1 VKRAGGRLVVPF
13 AGRAPAGT
21 PLRAQIYRDLR
32 GAILDGRLKPG
43 ERLPSTRMLSAE
55 MGVSRNTA
63 EGAYE
68 QLVAEGYLSRRIGSG
83 TFVASSLPGRP
94 VGAARRL
101 APVRAAAPPRG
112 LSSRGRALAHSL
124 TCSDPLSIR
133 AFGAGF
139 PALDEFPAALWRR
152 LTARRL
158 RASGAELLGYGDPSG
173 YPPLREAIA
182 RYVSESR
189 GVRCR
194 AEDVIV
200 LTSSLQAIGLAAR
213 MLLERGDPV
222 WIENP
227 FFPGALS
234 ALEAAGARLHAVPV
248 DAEGI
253 RVDEGERAARDARL
267 AYVTPSHQYPT
278 GVTMSLE
285 RRLAL
290 LDWARRA
297 NAWILEDDYDSE
309 FRYEGRPIA
318 AIQGLDR
325 AGRVFYLG
333 TFTKSLFP
341 SIRVAYLVVPPSFA
355 SPFVHA
361 RRQLDGHTA
370 TLPQAVIADF
380 MNEGHF
386 AAHLRRMRAIYRS
399 RRDAI
404 ADAIDRELRGR
415 VRVGPADG
423 GFQIVLG
430 LQPDEDDRAI
440 ARRAA
445 VAGIDLTPLSRYT
458 LGKGEPG
465 LVLGYSAL
473 SPEGIREGVRGLAKV
488 LRSAPRTGL
497 QPRAPAREEPAAS
510 ARRRLRIAAP

>member
-1 VKRAGGRLVVPF
+1 MKRAGGRLVVPV
-13 AGRAPAGT
+13 AERASAGT

-55 MGVSRNTA
+55 MSVSRNTT

-83 TFVASSLPGRP
+83 TFVASCLPGRP
-94 VGAARRL
+94 LGVLRSGGGRP
-101 APVRAAAPPRG
+101 APVTAATPPRG
-112 LSSRGRALAHSL
+112 LSSRGRALGRAL
-124 TCSDPLSIR
+124 TCSDPLSVR

-158 RASGAELLGYGDPSG
+158 RASGAALLGYGDPAG
-173 YPPLREAIA
+173 YPPLREAIS

-200 LTSSLQAIGLAAR
+200 LTSSLQAIALAAR
-213 MLLERGDPV
+213 MVLDPGDAV

-227 FFPGALS
+227 FFPGAIS
-234 ALEAAGARLHAVPV
+234 ALEAAGARLQPVSV
-248 DAEGI
+248 DADGL
-253 RVDEGERAARDARL
+253 RVDEGERVAPDARL

-318 AIQGLDR
+318 AIHGLDR
-325 AGRVFYLG
+325 AGRVLYLG

-341 SIRVAYLVVPPSFA
+341 SIRVAYLVVPPPLA
-355 SPFVHA
+355 APFVHA
-361 RRQLDGHTA
+361 RRLMDGHTS

-399 RRDAI
+399 RRDALV
-404 ADAIDRELRGR
+404 DALDRELHGR

-423 GFQIVLG
+423 GFQVVLRLDPG
-430 LQPDEDDRAI
+430 EDDREV

-445 VAGIDLTPLSRYT
+445 AQGIDVTPLSRHT
-458 LGKGEPG
+458 QGTGEPAV
-465 LVLGYSAL
+465 VLGYSAL
-473 SPEGIREGVRGLAKV
+473 TPDAIRAGVRGLARV
-488 LRSAPRTGL
+488 LSAPSRRPAGL
-497 QPRAPAREEPAAS
+497 SAPS
-510 ARRRLRIAAP
+510 AGGRRVAP

>member
-1 VKRAGGRLVVPF
+1 MKRAGGRLLVPV
-13 AGRAPAGT
+13 AERGSLGT

-32 GAILDGRLKPG
+32 GAILDGRLRPG

-55 MGVSRNTA
+55 TSVSRNTA

-68 QLVAEGYLSRRIGSG
+68 QLVAEGYLTRRIGSG
-83 TFVASSLPGRP
+83 TFVASCLPGRP
-94 VGAARRL
+94 LGAPAR
-101 APVRAAAPPRG
+101 AVPVRAAAPPRG
-112 LSSRGRALAHSL
+112 LSSRGRALARYL
-124 TCSDPLSIR
+124 ACNDPLSIR
-133 AFGAGF
+133 AFGAGL
-139 PALDEFPAALWRR
+139 PAFDEFPAELWRR

-158 RASGAELLGYGDPSG
+158 RASGAELLGYGDPAG
-173 YPPLREAIA
+173 YLPLREAIA

-200 LTSSLQAIGLAAR
+200 LTSSLQAIGLAAG

-278 GVTMSLE
+278 GMTMSLE

-325 AGRVFYLG
+325 AGRVLYLG

-361 RRQLDGHTA
+361 RRQLDGHTS
-370 TLPQAVIADF
+370 TVPQAVIADF

-386 AAHLRRMRAIYRS
+386 AAHLRRMRGIYRS

-404 ADAIDRELRGR
+404 VEALDRELRGR

-430 LQPDEDDRAI
+430 LDPDEDDRAA
-440 ARRAA
+440 ARRIAA
-445 VAGIDLTPLSRYT
+445 AGIDVTPLSRYT

-473 SPEGIREGVRGLAKV
+473 SPEAIRAGVHGLAKA
-488 LRSAPRTGL
+488 LRAAPRTGIGS
-497 QPRAPAREEPAAS
+497 RAAGREERAAR
-510 ARRRLRIAAP
+510 ARPQAS

>member
-1 VKRAGGRLVVPF
+1 MKRAGGRLVVPV
-13 AGRAPAGT
+13 AERVVAGT

-32 GAILDGRLKPG
+32 GAILDGRLRPG
-43 ERLPSTRMLSAE
+43 ERLPSTRVLSAE
-55 MGVSRNTA
+55 MSVSRNTT

-68 QLVAEGYLSRRIGSG
+68 QLVAEGYLSRKIGSG
-83 TFVASSLPGRP
+83 TFVASCLPARPIGARRAGRP
-94 VGAARRL
+94 
-101 APVRAAAPPRG
+101 APVSVSPPRG
-112 LSSRGRALAHSL
+112 LSSRGRALARSL
-124 TCSDPLSIR
+124 TCNDPLSVR

-158 RASGAELLGYGDPSG
+158 RASGAALLGYGDPAG
-173 YPPLREAIA
+173 YPPLREAVS

-194 AEDVIV
+194 PEDVII

-213 MLLERGDPV
+213 MVLDRGDAV

-227 FFPGALS
+227 FFPGAYS
-234 ALEAAGARLHAVPV
+234 ALESAGASLQAVPV
-248 DAEGI
+248 DGDGL
-253 RVDEGERAARDARL
+253 RVEEGERAGGAARL

-290 LDWARRA
+290 LDWGRRA

-318 AIQGLDR
+318 AIHGLDR
-325 AGRVFYLG
+325 AGRVLYLG

-341 SIRVAYLVVPPSFA
+341 SIRVAYLVVPPSLA
-355 SPFVHA
+355 APFVHA

-386 AAHLRRMRAIYRS
+386 AAHLRRMRAIYRT
-399 RRDAI
+399 RRDALVE
-404 ADAIDRELRGR
+404 ALDGELRGR
-415 VRVGPADG
+415 VRPGPADG
-423 GFQIVLG
+423 GFQIVLH
-430 LQPDEDDRAI
+430 LDAHEDDRDV

-445 VAGIDLTPLSRYT
+445 AAGIDVTPLSRCT
-458 LGKGEPG
+458 LGSRDPG

-473 SPEGIREGVRGLAKV
+473 SPDAIRAGVRALAKV
-488 LRSAPRTGL
+488 LRG
-497 QPRAPAREEPAAS
+497 
-510 ARRRLRIAAP
+510 ARRREALLPREAGARTGTLGSR